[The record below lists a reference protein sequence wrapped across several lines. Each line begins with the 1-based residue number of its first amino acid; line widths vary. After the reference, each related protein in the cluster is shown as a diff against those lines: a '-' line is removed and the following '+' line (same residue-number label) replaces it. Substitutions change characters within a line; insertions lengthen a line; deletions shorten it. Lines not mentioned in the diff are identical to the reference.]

1 MRTTSFSVQ
10 LIFLLTVFVNFCF
23 TQSPTSSQEDGFFLD
38 LGIVIEP
45 TTGNETVNRMIKN
58 PPKEVKFFIEKESSG
73 MLFMA
78 TTKEIKESLENISTK
93 IGAIEQALYSLEM
106 EVHRDVESLQEKNF
120 KLQEMVSEL
129 NISKDY
135 WSDDVI
141 DLITVRVTENLHK
154 FPSEKNDEK
163 VDASH
168 LEVERLLREESEMP
182 KENQSEED
190 NLAIIN
196 EEIVESPPDNI
207 TQDEIVEFEQPE
219 SKPTKVFD
227 RFLYMK
233 AVFAYQRN
241 DFNTALEQFDYLE
254 PQVTDPITAGNI
266 LYWMADCHY
275 RLEEFDSAL
284 EKLQAIR
291 TNLLSDKID
300 DSVVLEGL
308 IYRSMGYEEKAIAS
322 FSQIVENYPESEYF
336 QLAELELK
344 KDIK

>member
-1 MRTTSFSVQ
+1 MRTTSFLGQ
-10 LIFLLTVFVNFCF
+10 LVILLIIFANFCF
-23 TQSPTSSQEDGFFLD
+23 TQLPSSSQEEGFFLD

-45 TTGNETVNRMIKN
+45 TTGNEKVNRMIKK
-58 PPKEVKFFIEKESSG
+58 PPEEVKFFIEKESSG

-78 TTKEIKESLENISTK
+78 TTQEIKETLENISTK
-93 IGAIEQALYSLEM
+93 IGAIEQALYSLEV

-135 WSDDVI
+135 WSADII
-141 DLITVRVTENLHK
+141 DLITVRATENMHK
-154 FPSEKNDEK
+154 SSSENIDEK
-163 VDASH
+163 VVASY
-168 LEVERLLREESEMP
+168 LGVESLLPEEGEVL
-182 KENQSEED
+182 KDNQSEKD

-196 EEIVESPPDNI
+196 DEIVESPPDNI
-207 TQDEIVEFEQPE
+207 AANEIIELGQPE
-219 SKPTKVFD
+219 PQPKVFD

-241 DFNTALEQFDYLE
+241 DFNTALEQFDSLE
-254 PQVTDPITAGNI
+254 LQVADPVTADNI
-266 LYWMADCHY
+266 LYWMADSYY

-284 EKLQAIR
+284 QKLQAIR
-291 TNLLSDKID
+291 INLLSDKID

-308 IYRSMGYEEKAIAS
+308 IYRSMGNEEKAIAS
-322 FSQIVENYPESEYF
+322 FSQIVEKYPKSEYF

-344 KDIK
+344 KDLK